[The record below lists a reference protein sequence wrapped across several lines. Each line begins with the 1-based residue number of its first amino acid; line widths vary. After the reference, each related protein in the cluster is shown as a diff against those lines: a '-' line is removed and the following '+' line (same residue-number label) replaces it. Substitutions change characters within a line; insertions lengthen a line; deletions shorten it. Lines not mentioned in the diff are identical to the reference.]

1 MNEEINAKQVGK
13 ELERMRS
20 ERGASQAEIAKE
32 LGITA
37 MAVSQY
43 ERGERIPRDTI
54 KIRIASTFKRSVGE
68 LFYEES
74 KQLVN

>member
-1 MNEEINAKQVGK
+1 MNEEINAKEVGK

-37 MAVSQY
+37 MAISQY
-43 ERGERIPRDTI
+43 ERGERIPRDTL
-54 KIRIASTFKRSVGE
+54 KVRIARIFGRSVGD
-68 LFYEES
+68 LFYGES
-74 KQLVN
+74 KQMVN

>member
-1 MNEEINAKQVGK
+1 MNEEINAKQVGR

-32 LGITA
+32 LGITP

-43 ERGERIPRDTI
+43 ERGERIPRDI
-54 KIRIASTFKRSVGE
+54 LKIRIANTFKRSVGE
-68 LFYEES
+68 LFYGES